1 MPKDQEIVEAP
12 REYQDAVMAVLNLKK
27 YFSIKRGFITS
38 LVSGENLFVKA
49 VDDVSFY
56 VSKGEVFG
64 LAGESG
70 SGKTTTG
77 RLMLRLTDVTDGKV
91 YFKGK
96 DITKLSQKQL
106 KPLRKEMQIIF
117 QDPYESLDP
126 RMTIKEIVAEPVR
139 IQGLA
144 KTEEEVEERVK
155 KILTEVEIVPPEEFM
170 WRFPHEVSGGQ
181 RQRVAVA
188 RAFVVDPEFV
198 VADEPVSMLDVSIR
212 AEVLNA
218 MLELV
223 QKRQVSFIY
232 ITHDLALAK
241 HVCDR
246 IAIMYLGKIV
256 EMGPTEQ
263 VIDNPLHPYTQALIA
278 AIPVPDPSYR
288 RGDLPISGEIPSP
301 LNPPMAC
308 RFNTRCPYAFSECT
322 ELEPPLIEVEQGH
335 WVACHMIRK
344 Y

>member
-1 MPKDQEIVEAP
+1 MTDEKTNPELP
-12 REYQDAVMAVLNLKK
+12 SEYQDAVIAVQHVKK
-27 YFSIKRGFITS
+27 YFPIKKGFLSSIIA
-38 LVSGENLFVKA
+38 GEGLYVKA

-56 VSKGEVFG
+56 VRKGEVFG

-91 YFKGK
+91 LFKGK
-96 DITKLSQKQL
+96 DITKLSGKQL

-126 RMTIKEIVAEPVR
+126 RMSIKEIVAEPVR

-144 KTEEEVEERVK
+144 KTEDEVEERVK

-170 WRFPHEVSGGQ
+170 WRFPHELSGGQ

-188 RAFVVDPEFV
+188 RAFIVDPEFV

-223 QKRQVSFIY
+223 QKHQVSFIY
-232 ITHDLALAK
+232 ITHVLALAK

-246 IAIMYLGKIV
+246 LAVMYLGKIV
-256 EMGPTEQ
+256 EMGPTQQ

-278 AIPVPDPSYR
+278 AIPVPDPNYK

-322 ELEPPLIEVEQGH
+322 EMEPPLIEVEPGH
-335 WVACHMIRK
+335 WVACHMVRK